1 MNTWGTVLQHV
12 KKIAK
17 ERYGA
22 SKAYRKGQALM
33 CALYDIRKEWYLEIS
48 RSHNHADCFYDDKKI
63 PAFEEWVTR
72 KDEALNEVQSES
84 KE

>member
-63 PAFEEWVTR
+63 PAFEEWVTQ
-72 KDEALNEVQSES
+72 KDETHNEVQPES